1 MKYIVKN
8 CPALRKMIAISS
20 AKRHETLFDSCSEGK
35 HSLCADRTDC
45 PIKLIVNECK
55 KYSYIFSERGILAS
69 LILQILQVEEVEE

>member
-8 CPALRKMIAISS
+8 CPALRKMITISS

-45 PIKLIVNECK
+45 PIKQIIELVKGGNPFLTEK
-55 KYSYIFSERGILAS
+55 VLE
-69 LILQILQVEEVEE
+69 ILQVEEVE

>member
-8 CPALRKMIAISS
+8 CPALRKMITISS

-45 PIKLIVNECK
+45 PIKQIIELVKGGNPFLTEK
-55 KYSYIFSERGILAS
+55 VLE
-69 LILQILQVEEVEE
+69 ILQVEEVEND